1 MGRGG
6 TASQTHRGGGGCA
19 RGLGALPKAMVD
31 KGTDG
36 GAGVL
41 LHGAGKGARWGL
53 QPGAAVHSALQ
64 RQPSEAHSAGLQGLC
79 EHPAHACGRAGRSQ
93 GEARAAHSHPGV
105 GAPSRAPGS
114 TCTCWWPST

>member
-53 QPGAAVHSALQ
+53 QPGAAVHSVNIKICPYKTLPIQ
-64 RQPSEAHSAGLQGLC
+64 TSLC
-79 EHPAHACGRAGRSQ
+79 SG
-93 GEARAAHSHPGV
+93 
-105 GAPSRAPGS
+105 
-114 TCTCWWPST
+114 TL